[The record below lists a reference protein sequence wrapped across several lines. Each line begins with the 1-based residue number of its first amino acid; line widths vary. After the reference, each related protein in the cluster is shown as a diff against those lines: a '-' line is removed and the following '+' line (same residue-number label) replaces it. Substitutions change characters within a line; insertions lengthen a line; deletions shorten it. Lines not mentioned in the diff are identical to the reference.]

1 MLVTLHYRFDCLEI
15 FDEVKQQIKLEN
27 NFMEKIFIEPTRVT
41 PLVNFDPDEGLLEIK
56 GRSSP
61 ENSILFYQKI
71 IDGLDEIA
79 DSDLDSFQAN
89 FSYEYF
95 NTSSSKCL
103 FDVFKR
109 LGKIEESGKN
119 LTINWY
125 YEEDDEDMMEAGED
139 YADLLD
145 LEFNFME
152 IEEF

>member
-1 MLVTLHYRFDCLEI
+1 
-15 FDEVKQQIKLEN
+15 
-27 NFMEKIFIEPTRVT
+27 MEKIFIEPTRVPT
-41 PLVNFDPDEGLLEIK
+41 LVNFDPDQGLLEIK

-71 IDGLDEIA
+71 IDNLDEYIQ
-79 DSDLDSFQAN
+79 SDLTDFKAN
-89 FSYEYF
+89 FSFEYF

-109 LGKIEESGKN
+109 LSRIEESGKG

-145 LEFNFME
+145 LEFNFLE